1 MKSRMHSRKSH
12 ELGAMPGKFVVKE
25 VGGRKTRFIDLFLF
39 FVFIIGIFNVAIV
52 FLWLLL
58 LLLFL

>member
-12 ELGAMPGKFVVKE
+12 ELGVMPGKFVVKE
-25 VGGRKTRFIDLFLF
+25 VGERKTRFIDLFLF
-39 FVFIIGIFNVAIV
+39 FVFIIGVFYCCHC